1 MAAFN
6 AGISAFL
13 SESVER
19 KKRIRSQA
27 IGWSLL
33 LLLTTVAIISGL
45 SIVV

>member
-1 MAAFN
+1 MTAVN

-19 KKRIRSQA
+19 KKRIRLLA
-27 IGWSLL
+27 VGWSLL
-33 LLLTTVAIISGL
+33 LLVMTVAIISGL